1 MAGPDVWTGYLV
13 VTVNESAGKVTGMQK
28 LWNQQKGL
36 WVRGDV
42 FTLDLPR

>member
-1 MAGPDVWTGYLV
+1 MAAAEVWTGYLV
-13 VTVNESAGKVTGMQK
+13 MTVDERAGKVTGMQK
-28 LWNQQKGL
+28 LWNEQKGL